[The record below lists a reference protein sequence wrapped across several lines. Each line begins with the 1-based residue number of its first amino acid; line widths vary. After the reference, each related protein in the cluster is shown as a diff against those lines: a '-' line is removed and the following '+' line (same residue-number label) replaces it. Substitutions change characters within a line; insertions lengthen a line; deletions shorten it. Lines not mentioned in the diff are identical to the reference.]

1 MKPLVKQI
9 LSAAAGMTVALGLVW
24 GFHTYLQ
31 SRNAPTPKP
40 PAPTAPV
47 TPVAATPAPEIPAAV
62 KPAATTPTAPAPA
75 APVAPAAPTA
85 DELVCQA
92 EATRTSDPAAAKAL
106 YRKALAAEPDHLF
119 ARSGL
124 IHVLTARQDF
134 QGLATLYTALL
145 KDEPTNKKL
154 LYNLAVTQTRL
165 REFLDAEANYRKL
178 LAIEPANRIARE
190 NFANVLG
197 VQGKYSGAIVA
208 WEALAK
214 LQAGDEKPPTHPWM
228 QIGRLN
234 LLLKQTD
241 NAKAAF
247 LQVLELESTAT
258 TRTAIAV
265 EWRKSGHL
273 GIALAHHQLAFK
285 KENDYDDTTW
295 REQGNTYLLLFGE
308 TGDKKHLDTVIHN
321 WRMSRRLKPN
331 QPKLEARIEA
341 ANKKLAEL
349 IVTEAQA
356 PPANQ

>member
-1 MKPLVKQI
+1 MPNKLKQI
-9 LSAAAGMTVALGLVW
+9 LSAAAGMTVAMGLVW

-40 PAPTAPV
+40 P
-47 TPVAATPAPEIPAAV
+47 VAATPATPTPVAPITPTTPV
-62 KPAATTPTAPAPA
+62 ATTPA
-75 APVAPAAPTA
+75 APTPPAVPTPKPPTA

-92 EATRTSDPAAAKAL
+92 EATRTSDPAAAEAL

-208 WEALAK
+208 WSALAK
-214 LQAGDEKPPTHPWM
+214 LQAGDDKPPIHPWM

-247 LQVLELESTAT
+247 LQVLELTSKHNLAEDQI
-258 TRTAIAV
+258 RTAIAT
-265 EWRKSGHL
+265 ELSKAGHPGL
-273 GIALAHHQLAFK
+273 AIAHLTLAVKCNAQYAPA
-285 KENDYDDTTW
+285 W
-295 REQGNTYLLLFGE
+295 REQGNIYLRIYDE
-308 TGDKKHLDTVIHN
+308 TKEKNHLERAIQGWKTSLQCDP
-321 WRMSRRLKPN
+321 K
-331 QPKLEARIEA
+331 QPKLKEILTA
-341 ANKKLAEL
+341 AEKKLAEL
-349 IVTEAQA
+349 IVSDATK
-356 PPANQ
+356 